1 MTVQPTILPVQTDDR
16 LVPAPIFTAAK
27 NVVSRLRE
35 HGHTAFYAG
44 GFARDLLIG
53 RPVHDI
59 DIATDAPPDTVE
71 KLFPDSR
78 SFGKSF
84 GVVQVTIDS
93 HPFEVATF
101 RTEGP
106 YVDGRRPESVCFTTA
121 DQDAS
126 RRDFTVNGMFYDP
139 SRAEIVDY
147 VNGLPDLRDKII
159 RAIGSPE
166 ERFAEDH
173 LRVMRA
179 IRFAS
184 VLEFKIEP
192 QTWRAIQSSA
202 HLLARIS
209 IERIRDE
216 LMRTLMEAPHPGQA
230 LESLRDAGILA
241 VILPEIQA
249 MNGVEQPPEFHPEG
263 DVFRH
268 VCLMLENMRERS
280 PALIWSILMH
290 DVAKPPTFSI
300 GTDKQGNPRIRF
312 FGHAEKGAEMAVE
325 IMQRFRCPNDLINDV
340 EIAVR
345 HHMRFSAVPEMRNAT
360 LRKWVGAPTF
370 PLELELHR
378 IDCISCHGSL
388 DHYEQIKTF
397 RDSLASEPVL
407 PAPLITGRDLI
418 ARNMASGP
426 QMGAILKHLYDQQLE
441 GAFDTPESARAWL
454 DEHLASVVARLST
467 DIQS

>member
-1 MTVQPTILPVQTDDR
+1 MTVTPTIFPIQTDDH
-16 LVPAPIFTAAK
+16 LVPASILSAATA
-27 NVVSRLRE
+27 VVTRLRE
-35 HGHTAFYAG
+35 HGHTAFFAG
-44 GFARDLLIG
+44 GFARDLMIG

-71 KLFPDSR
+71 ELFPDSR

-84 GVVQVTIDS
+84 GVVQVTMDS

-139 SRAEIVDY
+139 ARSVIVDY

-166 ERFAEDH
+166 ERFTEDH
-173 LRVMRA
+173 LRLMRA
-179 IRFAS
+179 VRFAS
-184 VLEFKIEP
+184 VLEFQIEP
-192 QTWRAIQSSA
+192 QTWQAIQNSA
-202 HLLARIS
+202 HLLVRIS

-216 LMRTLMEAPHPGQA
+216 FMRTLMESPHPGRA
-230 LESLRDAGILA
+230 LECLRDAGILA

-280 PALIWSILMH
+280 PELIWSILMH

-300 GTDKQGNPRIRF
+300 GTDKAGNPRIRF

-325 IMQRFRCPNDLINDV
+325 IMQRFRCPNDLINAV

-345 HHMRFSAVPEMRNAT
+345 HHMRFSAVPDMRNAT

-397 RDSLASEPVL
+397 RDTLANEPAL
-407 PAPLITGRDLI
+407 PKPLITGRDLI
-418 ARNMASGP
+418 DRNISTGP
-426 QMGAILKHLYDQQLE
+426 LMGVILKHLYDQQLE
-441 GAFDTPESARAWL
+441 GAFGDPTSAHAWL
-454 DEHLASVVARLST
+454 DEHLSSVVARLSA